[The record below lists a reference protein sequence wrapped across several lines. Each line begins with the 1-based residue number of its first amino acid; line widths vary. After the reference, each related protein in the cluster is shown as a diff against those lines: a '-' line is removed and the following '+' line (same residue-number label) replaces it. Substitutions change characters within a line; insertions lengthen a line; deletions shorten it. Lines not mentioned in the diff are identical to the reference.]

1 MYINWH
7 HVKMFHCIL
16 YFRCSLRPLVMQV
29 DSMSVIVVNPT
40 NQRGVS
46 SEGSKAIMLILQQ

>member
-1 MYINWH
+1 
-7 HVKMFHCIL
+7 
-16 YFRCSLRPLVMQV
+16 MQV

-40 NQRGVS
+40 NQRGVY